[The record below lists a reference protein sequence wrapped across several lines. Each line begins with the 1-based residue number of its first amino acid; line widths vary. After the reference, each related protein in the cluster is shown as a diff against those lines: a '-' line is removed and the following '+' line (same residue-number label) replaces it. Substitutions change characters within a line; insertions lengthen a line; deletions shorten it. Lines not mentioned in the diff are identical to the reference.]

1 MYGGVPANWGA
12 CASDGSKIVVSSG
25 SAGPRAAMPKSTSFT
40 EPAGVTTTLDGLTSR
55 WMTPC

>member
-1 MYGGVPANWGA
+1 MGEYPANRAG
-12 CASDGSKIVVSSG
+12 CASDGSTIVVSSG

-40 EPAGVTTTLDGLTSR
+40 WPAGVTTTLDGLTSR